1 MRGKMYVI
9 VAYDVNVER
18 VNKVKKFLR
27 KYLNWIQNSL
37 FEGELSESDLEEVR
51 MGLNEIIDDGEDM
64 IVIYRLSS
72 EKNMRREVIGTD
84 KSRMGEI
91 I

>member
-1 MRGKMYVI
+1 MYVI
-9 VAYDVNVER
+9 IAYDVNVER

-37 FEGELSESDLEEVR
+37 FEGELSEADLEEVKV
-51 MGLNEIIDDGEDM
+51 GLNKIINKEEDM
-64 IVIYRLSS
+64 IVIYKLRT
-72 EKNMRREVIGTD
+72 EKAMKREIIGID
-84 KSRMGEI
+84 KSQIDEI

>member
-1 MRGKMYVI
+1 MYVI